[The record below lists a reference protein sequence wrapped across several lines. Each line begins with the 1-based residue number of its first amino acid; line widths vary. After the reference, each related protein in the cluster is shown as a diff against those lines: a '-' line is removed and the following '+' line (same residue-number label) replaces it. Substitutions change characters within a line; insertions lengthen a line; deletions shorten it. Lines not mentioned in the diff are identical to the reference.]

1 MYRWRSRK
9 NYLQDKATWNK
20 NLKIVCAEKKPNRD
34 CFVLSAHELY
44 ENKKPCMSSKNI
56 VRYGLMYIEMKVYR
70 CVQQSLWH
78 SCHFWHH
85 HSSHRMLE
93 IETQKWNAHRERLII
108 YVWTLDKG
116 MLSKIF
122 DLLSS
127 EIHYY
132 LLWTIMGCW

>member
-1 MYRWRSRK
+1 MFRWRSRK

-44 ENKKPCMSSKNI
+44 ENKKPCMSSKNM
-56 VRYGLMYIEMKVYR
+56 VRNGLMYIEMKAYR
-70 CVQQSLWH
+70 CVQQSYDTHATL
-78 SCHFWHH
+78 WHH

-116 MLSKIF
+116 KLSKIF
-122 DLLSS
+122 EPIPAEFSPIPVRNS
-127 EIHYY
+127 VS
-132 LLWTIMGCW
+132 